1 MCRPRVLDVS
11 RTDEP
16 CCVKTNKN
24 GVLSRTLLW
33 MSVVMWHHFEPGEV
47 DNQRVM
53 DSENLG

>member
-1 MCRPRVLDVS
+1 MGRPRVLDIA

-16 CCVKTNKN
+16 CVKANKN

-33 MSVVMWHHFEPGEV
+33 ISVVMWHHFEPGEV
-47 DNQRVM
+47 DNQRVL